1 MKSNL
6 QAQQKALEEL
16 WEQGL
21 SGQPLLEKHS
31 GLIDGFICDCF
42 AKVANDKVS
51 GSVALIAL
59 GGYGRQELFPY
70 SDIDLMIL
78 YSPWF
83 KRKIQEVSDAVLY
96 PLWDTGMEVGHGV
109 RTIKESIRQGRED
122 FFFQVAMAD
131 ARLIAGSQK
140 LFEKLQVQYEKKF
153 IEGQR
158 HEFVRTMKLF
168 RSERRKRFG
177 AHAFLLEPHIKEGK
191 GGLRDIQA
199 MLWTAK
205 VVFGLDGLSEVVGGG
220 ILLEDEAQ
228 EFSSSWNMLVKI
240 RNRLHYISRRKN
252 DQLYF
257 EQQVEM
263 AEAFGY
269 AGEDGVLGVE
279 QFMREVYSHLQTVA
293 VTTDLFFGHVDE
305 VLGLKGEEER
315 FVGDRVLEQGVEIRN
330 NRICLTESVEAVRR
344 KPQLLMRVFLAAAR
358 RGLPVHHRTQRA
370 VSLHLDVVSDKAQ
383 NSGRLSRPFFEIL
396 MEGKDVLFVLEAML
410 ETGMLGAYIPEFKR
424 IHTLAQHD
432 LYHIFTV
439 DRHTLQAISE
449 LRKVVRE
456 EPQIAREVVSQR
468 VLYLA
473 VLLHDIGK
481 GAGGDHS
488 IIGAEIAPNVGKRLG
503 FTKEECGALAFIIR
517 YHLFMP
523 EKAMRRDLSD
533 EAFIGRCA
541 ETIGTLDRLAM
552 LYLLSVADSKATG
565 PSAWSDW
572 KAALLKEMFLKIHT
586 RLEVVRD
593 GESLDVKGE
602 EYEAQGAAWLR
613 ERVEQLLVGER
624 ISVDVNDLADD
635 YLVSFTPEAVAGHVM
650 LHAENRN
657 LLSQKTLVFGRKQSD
672 RYSLLIMSQDRAGLL
687 AKICGVLALHNL
699 GVLNAQIFTWKDG
712 TVVDVI
718 SVRGFKGREYDKEDW
733 ELLNRDL
740 DLAINHRLDLANK
753 LYDKLRR
760 LHGRKKGVATRYESQ
775 VVIDNTSSARFTII
789 EVHSLDRPGQL
800 YAITQ
805 ALADLGITIHKA
817 FIATEVEQLID
828 VFYVLDDKGGRIK
841 GEPAQEKIRTALLG
855 SVDKPGWLNDK
866 K

>member
-1 MKSNL
+1 MKASL

-31 GLIDGFICDCF
+31 GLIDDFINNCF
-42 AKVANDKVS
+42 GEVGNDKAS
-51 GSVALIAL
+51 SSVALIAL

-83 KRKIQEVSDAVLY
+83 KRKIQEVGDAVLY

-109 RTIKESIRQGRED
+109 RTIKESIRQGKED
-122 FFFQVAMAD
+122 FFFQVAMID

-140 LFEKLQVQYEKKF
+140 LFDKLQVQYKKKF

-177 AHAFLLEPHIKEGK
+177 AHAYLLEPHIKEGK
-191 GGLRDIQA
+191 GGLRDVQA

-205 VVFGLDGLSEVVGGG
+205 VVFGLDGLSEIVSGG

-269 AGEDGVLGVE
+269 AGKDGVLGVE

-293 VTTDLFFGHVDE
+293 VSTDLFFGHVDE

-315 FVGDRVLEQGVEIRN
+315 FVDDRVVERGVEIRN
-330 NRICLTESVEAVRR
+330 NRICLTESAEAVRR
-344 KPQLLMRVFLAAAR
+344 KPQLLMRVFLASAR
-358 RGLPVHHRTQRA
+358 SGLPVHHRTQRA
-370 VSLHLDVVSDKAQ
+370 VSLHLDLISGKAKR
-383 NSGRLSRPFFEIL
+383 SGRLSRPFFEIL
-396 MEGKDVLFVLEAML
+396 MEGKDVLSVLEAML

-449 LRKVVRE
+449 LRKVLLE

-488 IIGAEIAPNVGKRLG
+488 IIGAELAPDVGERLG
-503 FTKEECGALAFIIR
+503 LTEEECGALAFVVR
-517 YHLFMP
+517 YHLFLP

-533 EAFIGRCA
+533 EAFIGQCS
-541 ETIGTLDRLAM
+541 ETIRTHDRLAM

-572 KAALLKEMFLKIHT
+572 KAALLKEMFLKIHA
-586 RLEVVRD
+586 RFGVGRGD
-593 GESLDVKGE
+593 KSADSQGR

-613 ERVEQLLVGER
+613 GQVEALLVGEQFFVE
-624 ISVDVNDLADD
+624 INDLADD
-635 YLVSFTPEAVAGHVM
+635 YLTSFTPEVIAGHVM

-657 LLSQKTLVFGRKQSD
+657 LLRQKSLVLGKKHGD
-672 RYSLLIMSQDRAGLL
+672 RYSLLIMAHDRAGLL
-687 AKICGVLALHNL
+687 AKICGVLALRNL
-699 GVLNAQIFTWKDG
+699 NVLNAQIFTWKDG
-712 TVVDVI
+712 TVVDVV
-718 SVRGFKGREYDKEDW
+718 SVRGVEGKEYDKEDW
-733 ELLNRDL
+733 QELNREL
-740 DLAINHRLDLANK
+740 DLAINHRLDLANR
-753 LYDKLRR
+753 LYEKLRR
-760 LHGRKKGVATRYESQ
+760 LRERQKAPAARYESR
-775 VVIDNTSSARFTII
+775 VVIDNTSSGRFTVI
-789 EVHSLDRPGQL
+789 EVYSVDQPGQL
-800 YAITQ
+800 YAVTQ
-805 ALADLGITIHKA
+805 ALADFGIAIFKA
-817 FIATEVEQLID
+817 FVATEVEQLID
-828 VFYVLDDKGGRIK
+828 VFYVLDGSGKKIQDQ
-841 GEPAQEKIRTALLG
+841 PAKERVRDGLLG
-855 SVDKPGWLNDK
+855 VIGNPRWLNEK